1 MAALSASAGPG
12 AGARE
17 PKRRVPPAA
26 AGDEPAPGHQSCL
39 RRRPLHVP
47 LPGKQ
52 VEYCTTVLPFPL
64 HTATA
69 APMGQAGSINGLIYD
84 D

>member
-17 PKRRVPPAA
+17 PQRCVPPAA
-26 AGDEPAPGHQSCL
+26 AGDEPAPGHQGCL
-39 RRRPLHVP
+39 RRKPLHVP

-52 VEYCTTVLPFPL
+52 VEYSASFPI
-64 HTATA
+64 TYCYRSSYG
-69 APMGQAGSINGLIYD
+69 PGRINQWSYL
-84 D
+84 